1 MRVAAIIRDID
12 DQLQGAYK
20 SILSSFITS
29 LSTIKD
35 YIVIMRKILKFGISY
50 DLPNKLPVFQ
60 N

>member
-35 YIVIMRKILKFGISY
+35 YIVIMRKILKFDISY
-50 DLPNKLPVFQ
+50 DLLDKLSVFQ